1 MNKEI
6 NIIGNGYMGSQISA
20 LYLSQGYKVNIFF
33 HKNQNEKLLNH
44 NIKLLKKKF
53 PNNDLKNFE
62 FFDNLN
68 NIKNFP
74 TIECVS
80 ENLELKKKIFNKIFG
95 YFDENIFS
103 NTSSIDITKINKDI
117 NILHFLNPIFLGI
130 VEIFK
135 TKKINSNGEDMIKTL
150 KHLNF
155 SIVNMMSQNNIILN
169 KLYFQKFQ
177 NSSI

>member
-1 MNKEI
+1 M
-6 NIIGNGYMGSQISA
+6 
-20 LYLSQGYKVNIFF
+20 
-33 HKNQNEKLLNH
+33 
-44 NIKLLKKKF
+44 
-53 PNNDLKNFE
+53 
-62 FFDNLN
+62 DNLN

-80 ENLELKKKIFNKIFG
+80 ENLELKKIFNKIFG

-135 TKKINSNGEDMIKTL
+135 TKINSNGEDMIKTL

-169 KLYFQKFQ
+169 KIIFSEISEFFYLIEKEKLINLNYYPFQKIKNF
-177 NSSI
+177 NIINLIDV